1 MTNKVNYSIDKGLP
15 WERLIIVRDKR
26 THRVIRPISARASVK
41 TSTTGRKEMTT
52 IITSEGG
59 IMLCLT
65 EEDTADLPV
74 GDLKYDV
81 LATYVRNAPYSG
93 TGDQITRP
101 VAEGTITVT
110 ALDNITPMEDTQ
122 AMEIRFKQR
131 VDFRRNFTWR
141 DAADNILTV
150 QDAFM
155 QAKDSA
161 GANVLDLR
169 WYATKP
175 SEETVIALTGS
186 RRGYIAPIS
195 GATLELHVSDKN
207 TVPAGIYP
215 FDLFVKDS
223 AGDWDCL
230 ASGTVVVEASV
241 SAPPT

>member
-241 SAPPT
+241 SVPPT

>member
-1 MTNKVNYSIDKGLP
+1 MTNKVNYSISKGLP
-15 WERLIIVRDKR
+15 WERLILVKDKR
-26 THRVIRPISARASVK
+26 THRVIRPISARASVQ
-41 TSTTGRKEMTT
+41 TSTTGRKEMVTFITT
-52 IITSEGG
+52 EGG
-59 IMLCLT
+59 IMIALS

-74 GDLKYDV
+74 GDLSYDV
-81 LATYVRNAPYSG
+81 LATYARAAPYDGAS
-93 TGDQITRP
+93 DQITRP
-101 VAEGTITVT
+101 VAAGTITVT
-110 ALDNITPMEDTQ
+110 ALNNITPLEDTQ

-141 DAADNILTV
+141 DAEDSILTV

-186 RRGYIAPIS
+186 RRGYIAPIA

-241 SAPPT
+241 SVPPT

>member
-52 IITSEGG
+52 VITSEGG

-101 VAEGTITVT
+101 VAAGTLTVT

-141 DAADNILTV
+141 DAEDVILTV

-155 QAKDSA
+155 QAKDST
-161 GANVLDLR
+161 GATVLDLR

-175 SEETVIALTGS
+175 SEETVVALTGN
-186 RRGYIAPIS
+186 RRGYIAPIA
-195 GATLELHVSDKN
+195 GATLELHISDKN
-207 TVPAGIYP
+207 TVPAGIHS
-215 FDLFVKDS
+215 FDMFVKDS

-230 ASGTVVVEASV
+230 ASGTVVVEAAVSV
-241 SAPPT
+241 PPT

>member
-1 MTNKVNYSIDKGLP
+1 MTNKVNYSISKGLP
-15 WERLIIVRDKR
+15 WERLILVKDKR
-26 THRVIRPISARASVK
+26 THRVIRPISARASVQ
-41 TSTTGRKEMTT
+41 TSTTGRKEMVTFITT
-52 IITSEGG
+52 EGG
-59 IMLCLT
+59 IMIALS

-74 GDLKYDV
+74 GDLSYDV
-81 LATYVRNAPYSG
+81 LATYARAAPYDGAS
-93 TGDQITRP
+93 DQITRP
-101 VAEGTITVT
+101 VAAGTITVT
-110 ALDNITPMEDTQ
+110 ALNNITPMEDTQ

-141 DAADNILTV
+141 DAEDSILTV

-175 SEETVIALTGS
+175 SEETVIALTGN
-186 RRGYIAPIS
+186 RRGYIAPIA

-241 SAPPT
+241 SVPPT

>member
-1 MTNKVNYSIDKGLP
+1 MTNKVNYSISKGLP
-15 WERLIIVRDKR
+15 WERLIIVKDKR
-26 THRVIRPISARASVK
+26 THRVIRPISARASVQ
-41 TSTTGRKEMTT
+41 TSTTGRKEMVTFITT
-52 IITSEGG
+52 EGG
-59 IMLCLT
+59 IMIALS

-74 GDLKYDV
+74 GDLSYDV
-81 LATYVRNAPYSG
+81 LATYARAAPYDGAS
-93 TGDQITRP
+93 DQITRP
-101 VAEGTITVT
+101 VAAGTITVT
-110 ALDNITPMEDTQ
+110 ALNNVTPLEDTQ
-122 AMEIRFKQR
+122 AMEIRFKQH

-141 DAADNILTV
+141 DAEDNILTV

-161 GANVLDLR
+161 GDNVLDLR

-186 RRGYIAPIS
+186 RRGYIAPIA

-215 FDLFVKDS
+215 FDMFVKDS

-230 ASGTVVVEASV
+230 ASGTVVVEAAV

>member
-1 MTNKVNYSIDKGLP
+1 MTNKVNYSISKGLP
-15 WERLIIVRDKR
+15 WERLILVKDKR
-26 THRVIRPISARASVK
+26 THRVIRPISARASVQ
-41 TSTTGRKEMTT
+41 TSTTGRKEMVTFITT
-52 IITSEGG
+52 EGG
-59 IMLCLT
+59 IMIALS

-74 GDLKYDV
+74 GDLSYDV
-81 LATYVRNAPYSG
+81 LATYARAAPYDGAS
-93 TGDQITRP
+93 DQITRP
-101 VAEGTITVT
+101 VAAGTITVT
-110 ALDNITPMEDTQ
+110 ALNNITPLEDTQ

-141 DAADNILTV
+141 DAEDSILTV

-175 SEETVIALTGS
+175 SEETVVALTGS
-186 RRGYIAPIS
+186 RRGYIAPIA

-241 SAPPT
+241 SVPPT

>member
-101 VAEGTITVT
+101 VAAGTITVT

-141 DAADNILTV
+141 DAEDNILTV

-241 SAPPT
+241 SVPPT

>member
-1 MTNKVNYSIDKGLP
+1 MIALS
-15 WERLIIVRDKR
+15 
-26 THRVIRPISARASVK
+26 
-41 TSTTGRKEMTT
+41 
-52 IITSEGG
+52 
-59 IMLCLT
+59 

-74 GDLKYDV
+74 GDLSYDV
-81 LATYVRNAPYSG
+81 LATYARAAPYDGAS
-93 TGDQITRP
+93 DQITRP
-101 VAEGTITVT
+101 VAAGTITVT
-110 ALDNITPMEDTQ
+110 ALNNITPLEDTQ

-141 DAADNILTV
+141 DAEDNILTV

-186 RRGYIAPIS
+186 RRGYIAPIA

-241 SAPPT
+241 SVPPT

>member
-1 MTNKVNYSIDKGLP
+1 MTNKVNYSISKGLP
-15 WERLIIVRDKR
+15 WERLILVKDKR
-26 THRVIRPISARASVK
+26 THRVIRPISARASVQ
-41 TSTTGRKEMTT
+41 TSTTGRKEMVTFITT
-52 IITSEGG
+52 EGG
-59 IMLCLT
+59 IMIALS

-74 GDLKYDV
+74 GDLSYDV
-81 LATYVRNAPYSG
+81 LATYARAAPYDGAS
-93 TGDQITRP
+93 DQITRP
-101 VAEGTITVT
+101 VAAGTITVT
-110 ALDNITPMEDTQ
+110 ALNNITPLEDTQ

-141 DAADNILTV
+141 DAEDNILTV

-186 RRGYIAPIS
+186 RRGYIAPIA

-241 SAPPT
+241 SVPPT

>member
-1 MTNKVNYSIDKGLP
+1 MTNKVNYSISKGLP
-15 WERLIIVRDKR
+15 WERLILVKDKR
-26 THRVIRPISARASVK
+26 THRVIRPISARASIQ
-41 TSTTGRKEMTT
+41 TSTTGRKEMVTFITT
-52 IITSEGG
+52 EGG
-59 IMLCLT
+59 IMIALS

-74 GDLKYDV
+74 GDLSYDV
-81 LATYVRNAPYSG
+81 LATYARAAPYDGAS
-93 TGDQITRP
+93 DQITRP
-101 VAEGTITVT
+101 VAAGTITVT
-110 ALDNITPMEDTQ
+110 ALNNITPLEDTQ

-141 DAADNILTV
+141 DAEDNILTV

-186 RRGYIAPIS
+186 RRGYIAPIA

-207 TVPAGIYP
+207 TVPAGVYP
-215 FDLFVKDS
+215 FDMFVKDS

-230 ASGTVVVEASV
+230 ASGTVVVEAAVSV
-241 SAPPT
+241 PPT

>member
-41 TSTTGRKEMTT
+41 TSTTGRKEITT
-52 IITSEGG
+52 LITSEGG

-101 VAEGTITVT
+101 VAAGTLTVT

-141 DAADNILTV
+141 DAEDNILTV

-186 RRGYIAPIS
+186 RRGYIAPIA

-241 SAPPT
+241 SVPPT

>member
-1 MTNKVNYSIDKGLP
+1 MTNKVNYSISKGLP
-15 WERLIIVRDKR
+15 WERLIIVKDKR
-26 THRVIRPISARASVK
+26 THRVIRPISARASVQ
-41 TSTTGRKEMTT
+41 TSTTGRKEMVTFITT
-52 IITSEGG
+52 EGG
-59 IMLCLT
+59 IMIALS

-74 GDLKYDV
+74 GDLSYDV
-81 LATYVRNAPYSG
+81 LATYARAAPYDGAS
-93 TGDQITRP
+93 DQITKP
-101 VAEGTITVT
+101 VAAGTITVT
-110 ALDNITPMEDTQ
+110 ALNNITPLEDTQ

-141 DAADNILTV
+141 DAEDNILTV

-241 SAPPT
+241 SVPPT

>member
-1 MTNKVNYSIDKGLP
+1 
-15 WERLIIVRDKR
+15 
-26 THRVIRPISARASVK
+26 
-41 TSTTGRKEMTT
+41 MTT

-59 IMLCLT
+59 IMIALT

-74 GDLKYDV
+74 GDLSYDV
-81 LATYVRNAPYSG
+81 LATYARNAPYDGASG
-93 TGDQITRP
+93 EVTRP
-101 VAEGTITVT
+101 VATGTITVT

-122 AMEIRFKQR
+122 AMEIRFKQH

-141 DAADNILTV
+141 DSVGTIMTV

-161 GANVLDLR
+161 GATVLDLR
-169 WYATKP
+169 WYSTTP
-175 SEETVIALTGS
+175 SEATVIALTGN

-195 GATLELHVSDKN
+195 GSTLELHVSDKN
-207 TVPAGIYP
+207 TVPAGVYP
-215 FDLFVKDS
+215 FDMFVKDS

-230 ASGTVVVEASV
+230 ASGTVVVEAAV

>member
-1 MTNKVNYSIDKGLP
+1 MTNKVNYSISKGLP
-15 WERLIIVRDKR
+15 WERLILVKDKR
-26 THRVIRPISARASVK
+26 THRVIRPISARASVQ
-41 TSTTGRKEMTT
+41 TSTTGRKEMVTFITT
-52 IITSEGG
+52 EGG
-59 IMLCLT
+59 IMIALS

-74 GDLKYDV
+74 GDLSYDV
-81 LATYVRNAPYSG
+81 LATYARAAPYDGAS
-93 TGDQITRP
+93 DQITRP
-101 VAEGTITVT
+101 VAAGTITVT
-110 ALDNITPMEDTQ
+110 ALNNITPLEDTQ

-141 DAADNILTV
+141 DAEDSILTV

-186 RRGYIAPIS
+186 RRGYIAPIA
-195 GATLELHVSDKN
+195 GATLELHISDKN

-241 SAPPT
+241 SVPPT

>member
-101 VAEGTITVT
+101 VAAGTITVT

-141 DAADNILTV
+141 DAEDNILTV

-186 RRGYIAPIS
+186 RRGYIAPIA

-241 SAPPT
+241 SVPPT

>member
-1 MTNKVNYSIDKGLP
+1 MTNKVNYSISKGLP
-15 WERLIIVRDKR
+15 WERLILVKDKR
-26 THRVIRPISARASVK
+26 THRVIRPISARASVQ
-41 TSTTGRKEMTT
+41 TSTTGRKEMVTFITT
-52 IITSEGG
+52 EGG
-59 IMLCLT
+59 IMIALS
-65 EEDTADLPV
+65 EEDTADLPL
-74 GDLKYDV
+74 GDLSYDV
-81 LATYVRNAPYSG
+81 LATYARAAPYDGAS
-93 TGDQITRP
+93 DQITRP
-101 VAEGTITVT
+101 VAAGTITVT
-110 ALDNITPMEDTQ
+110 ALNNITPMEDTQ

-141 DAADNILTV
+141 DAEDNILAV

-186 RRGYIAPIS
+186 RRGYIAPIA

-207 TVPAGIYP
+207 TVPSGIYP

-241 SAPPT
+241 SVPPT

>member
-1 MTNKVNYSIDKGLP
+1 MTNNVNYSIFKGLP
-15 WERLIIVRDKR
+15 WERLIIVKDKR
-26 THRVIRPISARASVK
+26 THRVIRPISARASVQ
-41 TSTTGRKEMTT
+41 TSTTGRKEMVTFITT
-52 IITSEGG
+52 EGG
-59 IMLCLT
+59 IMIALS

-74 GDLKYDV
+74 GDLSYDV
-81 LATYVRNAPYSG
+81 LATYARAAPYDGAS
-93 TGDQITRP
+93 DQVTRP
-101 VAEGTITVT
+101 VAAGTITVT
-110 ALDNITPMEDTQ
+110 ALNNITPLEDTQ

-161 GANVLDLR
+161 GTTVLDLR
-169 WYATKP
+169 WYATTP
-175 SEETVIALTGS
+175 SEATVIGLTGN
-186 RRGYIAPIS
+186 RRGYIAPIA

-215 FDLFVKDS
+215 FDMFVKDS

-230 ASGTVVVEASV
+230 ASGTVVVEAAI

>member
-1 MTNKVNYSIDKGLP
+1 MTHKVNYSISKGLP
-15 WERLIIVRDKR
+15 WERLILVKDKR
-26 THRVIRPISARASVK
+26 THRVIRPISARASVQ
-41 TSTTGRKEMTT
+41 TSTTGRKEMVTFITT
-52 IITSEGG
+52 EGG
-59 IMLCLT
+59 IMIALS

-74 GDLKYDV
+74 GDLSYDV
-81 LATYVRNAPYSG
+81 LATYARAAPYDGAS
-93 TGDQITRP
+93 DQITRP
-101 VAEGTITVT
+101 VAAGTITVT
-110 ALDNITPMEDTQ
+110 ALNNITPMEDTQ

-141 DAADNILTV
+141 DAEDNILTV

-186 RRGYIAPIS
+186 RRGYIAPIA

-241 SAPPT
+241 SVPPT

>member
-1 MTNKVNYSIDKGLP
+1 MYKGLP
-15 WERLIIVRDKR
+15 WERLIIVKDKR
-26 THRVIRPISARASVK
+26 THRVIRPISARASVQ

-59 IMLCLT
+59 IMIALT

-74 GDLKYDV
+74 GDLNYDV
-81 LATYVRNAPYSG
+81 LATYARNAPYSG
-93 TGDQITRP
+93 ASGEVTRP
-101 VAEGTITVT
+101 VAAGTITVT
-110 ALDNITPMEDTQ
+110 ALDNITPLEDTQ
-122 AMEIRFKQR
+122 AMEIRFKQH

-141 DAADNILTV
+141 DANDNILTV

-155 QAKDSA
+155 QAKDST
-161 GANVLDLR
+161 GTTVLDLR
-169 WYATKP
+169 WYATTP
-175 SEETVIALTGS
+175 SEATVIGLAGN

-215 FDLFVKDS
+215 FDMFVKDS

-230 ASGTVVVEASV
+230 ASGTVVVEAAV

>member
-1 MTNKVNYSIDKGLP
+1 MYKGLA

-26 THRVIRPISARASVK
+26 THRVIHPISARASVQ

-59 IMLCLT
+59 IMIALT

-74 GDLKYDV
+74 GNLNYDV
-81 LATYVRNAPYSG
+81 LATYARNAPYSG
-93 TGDQITRP
+93 ASGEVTRL
-101 VAEGTITVT
+101 VAAGTITVT
-110 ALDNITPMEDTQ
+110 ALDNITPLEDTQ
-122 AMEIRFKQR
+122 AMEIRFKQH

-141 DAADNILTV
+141 DANDNILTV

-155 QAKDSA
+155 QAKDST
-161 GANVLDLR
+161 GTTVLDLR
-169 WYATKP
+169 WYATTP
-175 SEETVIALTGS
+175 SEATVIALTGN
-186 RRGYIAPIS
+186 RRGYIAPIA
-195 GATLELHVSDKN
+195 GATLELHISDKN

-215 FDLFVKDS
+215 FDMFVKDS

-230 ASGTVVVEASV
+230 ASGTVVVEAAV